1 MSSKN
6 KWEIAFNNVAL
17 VWFAL
22 FAIYTFIGVNKGM
35 IGFDMLGV
43 IFAGLFVFNYKPI
56 KEKL

>member
-1 MSSKN
+1 MDN
-6 KWEIAFNNVAL
+6 REKWEIVFNNLTL

-35 IGFDMLGV
+35 IGFCVLGV

-56 KEKL
+56 KEKQ